1 MGRNLLNMIIVDTDI
16 LIDAGRNVDDALACL
31 EHLEDQFQLAISNIT
46 QMELIVGC
54 ENKNE
59 LQSLGLFLENF
70 QVIHVN
76 EQISDAATGLL
87 NTYRLSHGLL
97 IPDALIAATSI
108 TTDIPFISKNQ
119 RDYRFIEKLKLLP
132 YPNPF

>member
-1 MGRNLLNMIIVDTDI
+1 MGRNFLNMIIVDTDI

-31 EHLEDQFQLAISNIT
+31 EQLEEKFQIAISSIT

-59 LQSLGLFLENF
+59 LQSLGLFLENL
-70 QVIHVN
+70 QVFHVN
-76 EQISDAATGLL
+76 EQISDTATDLL
-87 NTYRLSHGLL
+87 KTYRLSHGLL

-119 RDYRFIEKLKLLP
+119 RDYRFIEKLQLLP

>member
-1 MGRNLLNMIIVDTDI
+1 MIIVDTDI

-31 EHLEDQFQLAISNIT
+31 EQLEEKFQIAISSIT

-59 LQSLGLFLENF
+59 LQALGLFLENF
-70 QVIHVN
+70 QVFPVN
-76 EQISDAATGLL
+76 EQISDTATDLL
-87 NTYRLSHGLL
+87 KTYRLSHGLL

-119 RDYRFIEKLKLLP
+119 RDYRFIEKLQLLP